1 MGPLEGLEPQRSGS
15 WAWLVTKVLLLE
27 QIRYLCIQNR
37 AKFPGGPRART
48 FLAKLWR
55 LYDSRWLM
63 FLFAWRM
70 VVASCIFTLKY
81 PPTHDL
87 VGFVVFYVVLFGL
100 LKRRR
105 RIGGLGRMRNLPEI
119 IVSFVMNSDVPWY
132 GGLGARASRAEEQLG
147 GRHNPTT
154 RGGLARRPRSFPNQ
168 RKESTT
174 WLF

>member
-1 MGPLEGLEPQRSGS
+1 MACNKSAFTRADPVFLYPKPG
-15 WAWLVTKVLLLE
+15 KVS
-27 QIRYLCIQNR
+27 RR
-37 AKFPGGPRART
+37 TWSKDFPCQT
-48 FLAKLWR
+48 MR

-70 VVASCIFTLKY
+70 FVASCTFTLKY

-100 LKRRR
+100 PLKRRR
-105 RIGGLGRMRNLPEI
+105 RIGGLGRRRDLPEI
-119 IVSFVMNSDVPWY
+119 TVLFVMNSDVLWY
-132 GGLGARASRAEEQLG
+132 DGLGARASRAEEQLG
-147 GRHNPTT
+147 GRHHRTA
-154 RGGLARRPRSFPNQ
+154 RGGLARHPRRFPHQ